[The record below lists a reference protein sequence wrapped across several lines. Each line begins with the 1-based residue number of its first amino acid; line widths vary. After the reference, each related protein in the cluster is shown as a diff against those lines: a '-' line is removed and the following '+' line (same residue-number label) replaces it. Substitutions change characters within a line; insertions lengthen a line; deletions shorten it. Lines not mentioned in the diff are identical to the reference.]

1 MRHFYADDRYAPNGP
16 HEDSSDEDPCGGA
29 GDSSGSKFR
38 YENDPEVWQDYYSE
52 ELVCLFHAAL
62 DSAVAQGLPILDKCT
77 FNDFA
82 TFCFQ
87 KSSGVVPR

>member
-16 HEDSSDEDPCGGA
+16 QEDSSDEDPNGG
-29 GDSSGSKFR
+29 GGGGKFR
-38 YENDPEVWQDYYSE
+38 YEGDPEVWQDYYSE
-52 ELVCLFHAAL
+52 ELVRLFHAAV

-77 FNDFA
+77 FHDFA

-87 KSSGVVPR
+87 NSSGVVPR

>member
-1 MRHFYADDRYAPNGP
+1 MRYHAGDDHHYSVHGQ
-16 HEDSSDEDPCGGA
+16 HGESSDED
-29 GDSSGSKFR
+29 SSGGGGGYR
-38 YENDPEVWQDYYSE
+38 YEGDPEVWQDYYSE
-52 ELVCLFHAAL
+52 ELVRLFHAAV
-62 DSAVAQGLPILDKCT
+62 DSAAAQGLPILDKCT